1 MSTPSTF
8 RTDQYTDA
16 HKEEENCPQLIYM
29 SISWHYFTFN
39 TRELCIIL
47 LYKMK
52 TQPSCEIE
60 DFVETHLC
68 KLCVILSIARI
79 TGCVSSLSI
88 EVGDSPYNCSVSIRV
103 NRVILVSLYT
113 EPKKPVSEG
122 GKI

>member
-1 MSTPSTF
+1 
-8 RTDQYTDA
+8 
-16 HKEEENCPQLIYM
+16 
-29 SISWHYFTFN
+29 
-39 TRELCIIL
+39 
-47 LYKMK
+47 MK

-79 TGCVSSLSI
+79 TGFVSSLSI